1 MSKSVPPRGA
11 VRPAPPAKARARA
24 ATPAQP
30 ARPGAHKLASWLLVV
45 QGLLSAALSL
55 RLEGTVAMA
64 VAVFGGV
71 QALFGVLAALGGSAT
86 TRLALGFLGTLVVL
100 LALILAIVPVLWPLI
115 GKAVWV
121 PALFAILS
129 ASGLFGLLA
138 AEHATSGR
146 LAAGLAAVL
155 FGWAGY
161 ALGAYRVAPTSGDA
175 AVQEA
180 IDKWGLPE
188 RSFAAADLGLTLS
201 LPPGWSAL
209 REGHGL
215 AGSQGALVTLAGSPG
230 GGVATIRVGSD
241 PRYAPLDALLD
252 RVANEIR
259 SSHASF
265 AELAR
270 DDTRVG
276 AVPARRMR
284 VVRSSAGRSREA
296 EVTLW
301 RDATRT
307 FELTVVMPRGP
318 TARAE
323 ADAVL
328 QGVAFRAPL
337 EASLRASAAAFL
349 NACPLFSEPVAQ
361 RLAAL
366 AADVSLPSL
375 FRTGYAE
382 AIRGQAR
389 LDSLASLGLRE
400 AMADLFRPLGDGER
414 ERVGRYFESLR
425 VGART
430 DPQEDAAVAGRL
442 CGAGRA
448 LEPARQA
455 RLRELLSRAAEMG
468 RQ

>member
-1 MSKSVPPRGA
+1 
-11 VRPAPPAKARARA
+11 
-24 ATPAQP
+24 
-30 ARPGAHKLASWLLVV
+30 VV

-55 RLEGTVAMA
+55 RLEGTVATA
-64 VAVFGGV
+64 VAVFGAV
-71 QALFGVLAALGGSAT
+71 QALFGVLAALGRPAT
-86 TRLALGFLGTLVVL
+86 TRLALGFLGTLVVV

-138 AEHATSGR
+138 AEHASSGR
-146 LAAGLAAVL
+146 LAAGLSAVL

-161 ALGAYRVAPTSGDA
+161 AFGAYRIAPTSGDA
-175 AVQEA
+175 RVQEA
-180 IDKWGLPE
+180 IDKWALPE

-201 LPPGWSAL
+201 LPAGWSAL

-215 AGSQGALVTLAGSPG
+215 PGSQGAVVTLAGSPG

-241 PRYAPLDALLD
+241 ARFTPFDALLD
-252 RVANEIR
+252 RIANEIR
-259 SSHASF
+259 TSHTSF
-265 AELAR
+265 AELER
-270 DDTRVG
+270 EDTRVG
-276 AVPARRMR
+276 PVPGRRMR
-284 VVRSSAGRSREA
+284 VVRSAGGRTREA
-296 EVTLW
+296 VVTLW

-323 ADAVL
+323 AAAVL
-328 QGVAFRAPL
+328 QGVEFRAPL
-337 EASLRASAAAFL
+337 EASLRASALAFVK
-349 NACPLFSEPVAQ
+349 ACPLFSESVAQ

-366 AADVSLPSL
+366 SADVSMPTL

-382 AIRGQAR
+382 AIRGQAQ
-389 LDSLASLGLRE
+389 LDSLTALGLRE
-400 AMADLFRPLGDGER
+400 AMADLFRPLAESER
-414 ERVGRYFESLR
+414 ERVGRYFETLR

-430 DPQEDAAVAGRL
+430 DPQEDAAVASRL
-442 CGAGRA
+442 CGAGRG

-455 RLRELLSRAAEMG
+455 RLRELLSRAAEQG